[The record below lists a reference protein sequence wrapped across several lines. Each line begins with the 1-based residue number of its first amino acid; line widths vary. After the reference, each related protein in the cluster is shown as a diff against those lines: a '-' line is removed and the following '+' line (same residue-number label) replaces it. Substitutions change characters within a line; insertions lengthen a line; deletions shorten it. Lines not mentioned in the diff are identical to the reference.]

1 MQRTSFRRLC
11 MFEFGVDIEVIHA
24 RRLGGHNGDRIRP
37 LLIGLQSAEDA
48 NLLVKKAKCLRRSS
62 DEYVRNTVFIN
73 RNLSKIEARLAYEE
87 RCRCRQRLA
96 MQADPAVR
104 SQPNEDYQGKSSTGR
119 LVINSRFH
127 HDRLHNNTDD
137 INSSRKTAVVCR
149 SPDASRQLRQPVDG
163 GGASTDNVPSTLP
176 TASSVAAP
184 PAAGRHR

>member
-1 MQRTSFRRLC
+1 MRGDC
-11 MFEFGVDIEVIHA
+11 M
-24 RRLGGHNGDRIRP
+24 GGDSGDRIRP

-48 NLLVKKAKCLRRSS
+48 DLLVKKTKCLRRSS

-73 RNLSKIEARLAYEE
+73 RNLSKIEARSAYEE
-87 RCRCRQRLA
+87 RCRRRQRLA

-104 SQPNEDYQGKSSTGR
+104 SQPNEAYQGQSSTGR

-127 HDRLHNNTDD
+127 HDRLHNNTYD
-137 INSSRKTAVVCR
+137 INSSRNAAVVCR
-149 SPDASRQLRQPVDG
+149 SPDASRQSRQPVDRG
-163 GGASTDNVPSTLP
+163 GPSTDNVPSTLP